1 MMTYLLDVWVNL
13 AGQLIKAGEF
23 VCEINSSN
31 GKGRGAFRYSKD
43 YLVHP
48 AAYPLD
54 PVSLPLG
61 ENSFPVDHPGVFSVF
76 LDSLPDDWGKRLLIR
91 KHNLPRGRQNFPEM
105 LLALGSS
112 GLGALSYA
120 ESKKSL
126 SPTSE
131 SSILTLDQLVYE
143 AELFEAGV
151 SNDAVIAHLL
161 SAGSSPG
168 GARPK
173 ALVHD
178 PDRNIHYLAKFP
190 SSKDS
195 VDVVRIEAATMMLAA
210 QAGLIVPPTS
220 LILCGRK
227 PVLLVERFDIT
238 GTDRRH
244 MISMQT
250 LLKAE
255 GYYQCRYKDLLDMVR
270 MVSADPATDSRLL
283 FRQMVFNAVIGN
295 TDDHLKNFWM
305 TCAPAVGWRLSPAF
319 DLVPDIR
326 EAREHILF
334 FDLGGYHPGRKA
346 LEKLGRSWGIS
357 KPANIVEEVY
367 VALQPWRDIFASF
380 GVNDADCNRFR
391 EIDENLRSAAPLN
404 LLKHN

>member
-1 MMTYLLDVWVNL
+1 MLKYLVDVWVNL
-13 AGQLIKAGEF
+13 NGQQVKAGEF
-23 VCEINSSN
+23 VCEIAPSN
-31 GKGRGAFRYSKD
+31 GKGRGAFRYSGE
-43 YLVHP
+43 YLGHTT
-48 AAYPLD
+48 AYALD
-54 PVSLPLG
+54 PVALPLG
-61 ENSFPVDHPGVFSVF
+61 ENSFSIDHPGVFSVF

-91 KHNLPRGRQNFPEM
+91 KHNLPRGRQNFSEM

-120 ESKKSL
+120 ESRKPLPQS
-126 SPTSE
+126 TA
-131 SSILTLDQLVYE
+131 SSILTLDRLVYE
-143 AELFEAGV
+143 AELFESGV
-151 SNDAVIAHLL
+151 SNDADIAHLL

-178 PDRNIHYLAKFP
+178 PEQDRYYLAKFP
-190 SSKDS
+190 SSNDN
-195 VDVVRIEAATMMLAA
+195 VDVVRIEAATMSLAGA
-210 QAGLIVPPTS
+210 AGLVTPPTN
-220 LILCGRK
+220 LIQCGNK
-227 PVLLVERFDIT
+227 PVLLVERFDVTAI
-238 GTDRRH
+238 GRRH

-255 GYYQCRYKDLLDMVR
+255 GYYQCRYKELLDMVR

-305 TCAPAVGWRLSPAF
+305 ICSPEEGWRLSPSF

-334 FDLGGYHPGRKA
+334 FDLGGYHPGKKA

-357 KPANIVEEVY
+357 KPANVVEEVY
-367 VALQPWRDIFASF
+367 VALQPWRDVFTAF
-380 GVNDADCNRFR
+380 GVSDADCNRFR
-391 EIDENLRSAAPLN
+391 NIDDRLTPSAD
-404 LLKHN
+404 

>member
-1 MMTYLLDVWVNL
+1 MMTYLIDVWVNL
-13 AGQLIKAGEF
+13 AGQQLKAGEF
-23 VCEINSSN
+23 VCEIDPAN
-31 GKGRGAFRYSKD
+31 GKGRGAFRYLD
-43 YLVHP
+43 EYMHQLG
-48 AAYPLD
+48 AYALD

-61 ENSFPVDHPGVFSVF
+61 KSSFSIDHPGVFSVF

-112 GLGALSYA
+112 GLGALSYTRSR
-120 ESKKSL
+120 EL
-126 SPTSE
+126 FPPTSE
-131 SSILTLDQLVYE
+131 SSIITLDRLVYE
-143 AELFEAGV
+143 AELFETGA
-151 SNDAVIAHLL
+151 SSDADIAHLL

-178 PDRNIHYLAKFP
+178 PEQRKHYLAKFP
-190 SSKDS
+190 SSKDN
-195 VDVVRIEAATMMLAA
+195 VDVVRIEAATMSLAA
-210 QAGLIVPPTS
+210 KAGLIVPTTS
-220 LILCGRK
+220 LVQCAGK
-227 PVLLVERFDIT
+227 PVLLVERFDVTVT
-238 GTDRRH
+238 GRRH

-255 GYYQCRYKDLLDMVR
+255 GYYQCRYKDLLDTVR
-270 MVSADPATDSRLL
+270 MVSADPATDSGRL

-305 TCAPAVGWRLSPAF
+305 TCEATEGWRLSPAF

-334 FDLGGYHPGRKA
+334 FDLSGYHPGRKA

-357 KPANIVEEVY
+357 KSADIVEEVY
-367 VALQPWRDIFASF
+367 VAMQRWRDEFAAF
-380 GVNDADCNRFR
+380 GVSDADCNRFR
-391 EIDENLRSAAPLN
+391 EIDVNVSSR
-404 LLKHN
+404 

>member
-1 MMTYLLDVWVNL
+1 MMAYLLDVWVNL
-13 AGQLIKAGEF
+13 AGQQVKAGEF

-43 YLVHP
+43 YLGHP
-48 AAYPLD
+48 AAYSLD
-54 PVSLPLG
+54 PVSLPFG
-61 ENSFPVDHPGVFSVF
+61 ENSFPVDHPGVFSAF
-76 LDSLPDDWGKRLLIR
+76 LDSLPDDWGKRLLVR

-120 ESKKSL
+120 ESKRPL
-126 SPTSE
+126 PPATE
-131 SSILTLDQLVYE
+131 SSILTLDRLVYE
-143 AELFEAGV
+143 AELFEAGA
-151 SNDAVIAHLL
+151 SNDADIAHLL

-173 ALVHD
+173 ALVYD
-178 PDRNIHYLAKFP
+178 PEQDRFYLAKFP

-195 VDVVRIEAATMMLAA
+195 VDVVRIEAATMSLAA
-210 QAGLIVPPTS
+210 KAGLIVPRTS
-220 LILCGRK
+220 LIQCGNK
-227 PVLLVERFDIT
+227 PVLLVERFDVMDI
-238 GTDRRH
+238 GRRH
-244 MISMQT
+244 MVSMQT

-270 MVSADPATDSRLL
+270 MVSADPAADSGLL

-305 TCAPAVGWRLSPAF
+305 TCAPTEGWRLSPAF

-334 FDLGGYHPGRKA
+334 FDLGGYHPGKKA
-346 LEKLGRSWGIS
+346 LEKLGRTWGVS
-357 KPANIVEEVY
+357 KPADIVEEAY
-367 VALQPWRDIFASF
+367 VALQPWRDVFAAF
-380 GVNDADCNRFR
+380 GVNDADCHRFR
-391 EIDENLRSAAPLN
+391 EIDDNLRTA
-404 LLKHN
+404 

>member
-1 MMTYLLDVWVNL
+1 MMAYLVDVWVSL
-13 AGQLIKAGEF
+13 AGQQVKAGEF
-23 VCEINSSN
+23 VCEINSTN

-43 YLVHP
+43 YLGHP
-48 AAYPLD
+48 AAYSLD

-61 ENSFPVDHPGVFSVF
+61 ENSFLVDHPGVFSAF

-91 KHNLPRGRQNFPEM
+91 KYNLPRGRQNFPEM

-120 ESKKSL
+120 ESK
-126 SPTSE
+126 SPLPPAAE

-151 SNDAVIAHLL
+151 SNDADIAHLL

-178 PDRNIHYLAKFP
+178 PEQDRFYLAKFP

-195 VDVVRIEAATMMLAA
+195 VDVVRIEAATMSLAA
-210 QAGLIVPPTS
+210 KAGLIVPRTS
-220 LILCGRK
+220 LIQCGNK
-227 PVLLVERFDIT
+227 PVLLVERFDVMDI
-238 GTDRRH
+238 GRRH
-244 MISMQT
+244 MVSMQT

-270 MVSADPATDSRLL
+270 MVSTDPAADSGLL

-305 TCAPAVGWRLSPAF
+305 TCAPAEGWRLSPAF

-326 EAREHILF
+326 ESREHILF
-334 FDLGGYHPGRKA
+334 FDLGGYHPGKKA
-346 LEKLGRSWGIS
+346 LEKLGRSWGVS
-357 KPANIVEEVY
+357 KPADIVEEVY
-367 VALQPWRDIFASF
+367 VALQPWRDVFAAF
-380 GVNDADCNRFR
+380 GVNDADCHRFR
-391 EIDENLRSAAPLN
+391 EIDDNLRST
-404 LLKHN
+404 H